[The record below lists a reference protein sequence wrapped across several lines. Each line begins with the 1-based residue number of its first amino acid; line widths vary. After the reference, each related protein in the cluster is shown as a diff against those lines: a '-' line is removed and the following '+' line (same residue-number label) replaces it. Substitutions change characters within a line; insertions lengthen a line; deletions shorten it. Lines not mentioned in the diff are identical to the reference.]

1 MCKPGAVQLP
11 PIVLTVESRR
21 ERIYVHSHAVA
32 LQYLTKSSLPV
43 PIYLEKLLGEPPK
56 PTEFEGETNSLDTT
70 ELAQMDDSSVDSNLP
85 LSKKGVTSD
94 ADKTQDADPVDYN
107 SDHAQ
112 SSQSSLLASAQ
123 DEKTEHDTNAKEFA
137 KATHDNRASGKNP
150 RIKESSN

>member
-11 PIVLTVESRR
+11 PIVLPVESRR

-43 PIYLEKLLGEPPK
+43 PIYLKKLLGEPPK

-70 ELAQMDDSSVDSNLP
+70 ELAQMDDSSVNSNLP
-85 LSKKGVTSD
+85 PSEGEITSGAGD
-94 ADKTQDADPVDYN
+94 SGIGPDADPVVHN
-107 SDHAQ
+107 LGHTQ
-112 SSQSSLLASAQ
+112 SSQSLLASAQ

-137 KATHDNRASGKNP
+137 KATHDNHLRV
-150 RIKESSN
+150 